1 MNPSLTQVLA
11 GTANATP
18 ATSFNP
24 FFLAVGLV
32 ACLAAVMSLAWRSR
46 SRSLSSVIDPGPV
59 PDGPGLGGGRR
70 DQEEKVEKLV
80 FMVDQLKIDN
90 QQLSLQN
97 NELVAQ
103 VQGVSGC
110 LNDLKQ
116 TRDILEKSNL
126 VLSKE
131 CEKLRAQKEDLVL
144 KSSVPLVKA
153 KGRAKP
159 AQRKNPAKG
168 EAAPSMKKKEV
179 VRKPGRVSRKTK

>member
-11 GTANATP
+11 GTTNAAP
-18 ATSFNP
+18 AVHLNP

-32 ACLAAVMSLAWRSR
+32 ACLAAAMSLAWRRR
-46 SRSLSSVIDPGPV
+46 SRGLSSVIGPAPV
-59 PDGPGLGGGRR
+59 LADRG
-70 DQEEKVEKLV
+70 QEEKLEKLA
-80 FMVDQLKIDN
+80 FIVDQLKIDN

-97 NELVAQ
+97 TELSGQ
-103 VQGVSGC
+103 VQGVNGC

-116 TRDILEKSNL
+116 TRDVLEKSNL

-131 CEKLRAQKEDLVL
+131 CEKLRAQKEELVL
-144 KSSVPLVKA
+144 KASVPLVKA

-159 AQRKNPAKG
+159 AAPKNSASGGKIIKG
-168 EAAPSMKKKEV
+168 V